1 MAQIPLDAAIAVQAS
16 RGQEGPPNSLV
27 VLGPDG
33 KPAALLAGSPGQ
45 FTHLNATTGLI
56 EWAAGAGGA
65 SGATPAVV
73 LGAAAA
79 AGTSPHF
86 LRDDDTIAAFDT
98 TAPVNQA
105 FGDSAAVGSAAKA
118 ARRDHKH
125 GMPASPERAQSTTSP
140 SAPGVASYGS
150 GTTDARGD
158 HVHPLTETINFII
171 DGGGATITTG
181 IKGDIVLDF
190 ACTIVS
196 AELRECSSVGTATA
210 VVNIW
215 KTAESGWPPT
225 VSNTITSSTPP
236 TLAGA
241 AKEIDST
248 LTSWTTSVAAGD
260 ILRVNVDS
268 CTGGQRLTLSL
279 KVRRA

>member
-1 MAQIPLDAAIAVQAS
+1 MKAS
-16 RGQEGPPNSLV
+16 NNEYPSILV
-27 VLGPDG
+27 LESTA
-33 KPAALLAGSPGQ
+33 PANP
-45 FTHLNATTGLI
+45 
-56 EWAAGAGGA
+56 A
-65 SGATPAVV
+65 SGDQRLFIDSADHT
-73 LGAAAA
+73 LKRKNSS
-79 AGTSPHF
+79 GTVTS
-86 LRDDDTIAAFDT
+86 IE
-98 TAPVNQA
+98 
-105 FGDSAAVGSAAKA
+105 GDS
-118 ARRDHKH
+118 
-125 GMPASPERAQSTTSP
+125 ERAQSTTTP

-196 AELRECSSVGTATA
+196 AELRECSSVGIATA

-215 KTAESGWPPT
+215 KTAEAAWPPT
-225 VSNTITSSTPP
+225 VSNKITSSTPP
-236 TLAGA
+236 TLSGA

-248 LTSWTTSVAAGD
+248 LTSWTTAISAGD

-279 KVRRA
+279 KVTRA